1 MRWPFPA
8 KDSDPWFEKFDSM
21 VEAMDGSGY
30 ASREDRQLILGG
42 GDDVTFDAGAN
53 TLTWSAD
60 IEVFSPISGFKL
72 TVPADTI
79 SILDGEILY
88 AVLTRAPQTNNT
100 IAKTV
105 ASTVPNT
112 DDAFALCIRRGTTIY
127 WRHGSKVETGET
139 VNIFGVPGTGNQGDT
154 YERSATFGVP
164 EGSDTQEATLG
175 RIILQG
181 SLIGLSAELTRPVT
195 AGTVTVNVKVGA
207 SIELTVVLDL
217 ANPTT
222 LFTVAAPGSHPVTPN
237 ADISIEVVTA
247 GYTNADTLDAGLT
260 VIATFSTGVSLP
272 SGGVP
277 DASGS
282 VKGVTKLSLDP
293 VTAIDPIA
301 VGDND
306 PRLYENRRIIRTISQ
321 PADSDSFTV
330 SFSPDMPSVAYIVIH
345 NLGTVSSHVGVDI
358 PESGRAVGSFTVNTS
373 AALDDGDTIYFFV
386 AEE

>member
-42 GDDVTFDAGAN
+42 GDDVTFDSGAN
-53 TLTWSAD
+53 TLSWTAD

-72 TVPADTI
+72 TVPADTVT
-79 SILDGEILY
+79 ILDGEVLY
-88 AVLTRAPQTNNT
+88 AVLTRAPQVNNT
-100 IAKTV
+100 IARLV
-105 ASTVPNT
+105 ASSVPNT
-112 DDAFALCIRRGTTIY
+112 DDAFALCIRRDSTVY
-127 WRHGSKVETGET
+127 WRHGSKVENGET
-139 VNIFGVPGTGNQGDT
+139 VNIFGVPGTANQGDT
-154 YERSATFGVP
+154 YERGATFGVP
-164 EGSDTQEATLG
+164 EGTSSDTATLG
-175 RIILQG
+175 RILFQG
-181 SLIGLSAELTRPVT
+181 SLIGVAAELTRPVT
-195 AGTVTVNVKVGA
+195 AGDVTVHVKVGGTTK
-207 SIELTVVLDL
+207 LTIVLDGSNPA
-217 ANPTT
+217 AN
-222 LFTVAAPGSHPVTPN
+222 FTVSAPGTHPVTPN
-237 ADISIEVVTA
+237 SDITVEWVTT

-260 VIATFSTGVSLP
+260 VNVTFATGVTLP

-277 DASGS
+277 DASAG

-293 VTAIDPIA
+293 VSAIDPIA

-306 PRLYENRRIIRTISQ
+306 LRIFENRRVIRTISQ

-330 SFSPDMPSVAYIVIH
+330 SFSPDMPSVAYIVMH
-345 NLGTVSSHVGVDI
+345 TLGTVSSHVGVDI

-373 AALDDGDTIYFFV
+373 APLDNGDTIYFFV